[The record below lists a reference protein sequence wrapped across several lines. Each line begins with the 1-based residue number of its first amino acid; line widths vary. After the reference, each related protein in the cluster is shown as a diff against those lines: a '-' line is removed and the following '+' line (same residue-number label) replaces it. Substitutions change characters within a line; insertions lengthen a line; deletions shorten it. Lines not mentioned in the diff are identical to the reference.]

1 MITAL
6 IDQIQHVAA
15 HQRTLVIR
23 GSGSK
28 DFYGGDSPGATLD
41 VAAHRGIIDYAPS
54 ELVLTARAGTPL
66 SEIEQVLSE
75 NNQMLAFEPPH
86 FGAHA
91 TLGGC
96 IASGLSGPRRA
107 YSGSVRDF
115 VLGVGMLDG
124 RGQQLKF
131 GGQVMK
137 NVAGYDV
144 SRLMSGSL
152 GTLGVLLDVS
162 LKVLP
167 RPAAMLSVR
176 FASDQQSAIQR
187 VNAWAGQALPLSA
200 TCWQDDQ
207 LSIRLEGTQRA
218 IQAASSSL
226 GGELI
231 EDDVAFWHDIR
242 EQRAAFFKSSLPRW
256 RLSVPSNAVA
266 LKLEG
271 AQLIEWGGALRWL
284 HSNAMSDEIRHATE
298 AVGGQ
303 ATLFRGG
310 DKRSRIFHPL
320 PPALLAI
327 QRRIKHSFDP
337 HGIFNP
343 HRMFQEF

>member
-1 MITAL
+1 MITNL
-6 IDQIQHVAA
+6 IDQIQHAAA
-15 HQRTLVIR
+15 HQQKLVIR

-28 DFYGGDSPGATLD
+28 AFYGGESHGITLD
-41 VAAHRGIIDYAPS
+41 ISAHRGIIDYAPS

-66 SEIEQVLSE
+66 REIEQLLSE
-75 NNQMLAFEPPH
+75 HNQMLAFEPPH
-86 FGAHA
+86 FGAQA

-96 IASGLSGPRRA
+96 VASGLSGPRRA
-107 YSGSVRDF
+107 YSGAVRDF

-144 SRLMSGSL
+144 SRLMTGSL

-167 RPAAMLSVR
+167 LPAAALSLR
-176 FASDQQSAIQR
+176 FACDQQAAIQR

-200 TCWQDDQ
+200 TCWRDNQ
-207 LSIRLEGTQRA
+207 LTIRLEGAQRA
-218 IQAASSSL
+218 IQAARATL

-231 EDDVAFWHDIR
+231 EDGATFWHDIR
-242 EQRAAFFKSSLPRW
+242 EQRATFFKSPLW
-256 RLSVPSNAVA
+256 RLSVPGTAA
-266 LKLEG
+266 PLKLEG
-271 AQLIEWGGALRWL
+271 EQLIEWGGALRWL
-284 HSNAMSDEIRHATE
+284 RSDAAPDTIRA
-298 AVGGQ
+298 AAAKAGGQ
-303 ATLFRGG
+303 ATLFCGG
-310 DKRSRIFHPL
+310 DKQQGVFHPL

-337 HGIFNP
+337 HEIFNP
-343 HRMFQEF
+343 RRLFQEF